1 MADEDERNE
10 QKATKEEKPSKGGI
24 LKWVILGVII
34 AVCAGSG
41 FVLGRLLAGSP
52 ASEPNA
58 PAQEDQQPQSTEPEA
73 ADSEQDTQDM
83 LYYDLTP
90 VVANLNEPKVT
101 RYVRATLTLA
111 INRKADKKGPAFF
124 ENKKPYIINW
134 LTIYLASQSLED
146 IRGEKNLKRIQSEVK
161 DLLNEKLFPDSKPP
175 ITRVLFREFAV
186 Q

>member
-1 MADEDERNE
+1 MADEDKKNE
-10 QKATKEEKPSKGGI
+10 QEAVEEEKSSKGGI
-24 LKWVILGVII
+24 LKWAILGVII

-41 FVLGRLLAGSP
+41 FLLGRLLAGSP
-52 ASEPNA
+52 APETTMPPQETQEIQETESET
-58 PAQEDQQPQSTEPEA
+58 S
-73 ADSEQDTQDM
+73 DSDEGSQDM
-83 LYYDLTP
+83 WYHDLEP

-111 INRKADKKGPAFF
+111 ISRKTDKKGPAYFD
-124 ENKKPYIINW
+124 NKKPYIINW

-146 IRGEKNLKRIQSEVK
+146 IRGDKNLKRIQSEVK